1 MAANSTEQRKGK
13 TNGEHGINY
22 TQGANQTTFKCSDIS
37 LILWRRAFIVRYFHF
52 QIIGENSNIL
62 IKWTD
67 FDEKTKAVTINDD
80 K

>member
-37 LILWRRAFIVRYFHF
+37 LILWSRNCLSAATALSPFDLF
-52 QIIGENSNIL
+52 S
-62 IKWTD
+62 IKL
-67 FDEKTKAVTINDD
+67 VTILFIETYSNCTH
-80 K
+80 

>member
-1 MAANSTEQRKGK
+1 MAANSTEQKKGK

-22 TQGANQTTFKCSDIS
+22 TQGANQTTFKGSDIS
-37 LILWRRAFIVRYFHF
+37 LILWRRAFIVRYF

-67 FDEKTKAVTINDD
+67 FVKRRKQ
-80 K
+80 